1 MPVSPADNNSD
12 RLIAQLAAGLTP
24 VRRLRSPT
32 VRALTWLAVV
42 AAIAL
47 VLASFIDLSALA
59 RRLAAAPDMWI
70 SALASALTA
79 VLAAL
84 AAFHLSVPGR
94 SRAWALA
101 PLPSLL
107 VWILAS
113 GAGCLRAWVIP
124 GAHPA
129 NMGEAKD
136 CLVFIIGFSVPLS
149 GLLVVMLRR
158 AFPLEPGLT
167 ATMAGLAAAAAAAT
181 LLVLFH
187 PFDAGATDLAVHAF
201 AVAVVV
207 VALRIIGSRSLQ
219 SAPRV
224 T

>member
-1 MPVSPADNNSD
+1 MPVPSADNNSD
-12 RLIAQLAAGLTP
+12 RLIAQLTAELAP

-32 VRALTWLAVV
+32 VRALIWLAVV
-42 AAIAL
+42 AAIAV
-47 VLASFIDLSALA
+47 VLAASVDLSALM

-70 SALASALTA
+70 SALAAAVTA

-94 SRAWALA
+94 SRVWALA

-107 VWILAS
+107 VWIGAS

-124 GAHPA
+124 DAHPA

-149 GLLVVMLRR
+149 ALLVVMLRS
-158 AFPLEPGLT
+158 ALPLDTGLT
-167 ATMAGLAAAAAAAT
+167 ATMAGLAAAAAAAS

-219 SAPRV
+219 SAARV

>member
-1 MPVSPADNNSD
+1 MPVSTPDNNSD
-12 RLIAQLAAGLTP
+12 RLIAQLAADLAP
-24 VRRLRSPT
+24 VRRLRPPT

-47 VLASFIDLSALA
+47 VLAAFVDLSALT

-94 SRAWALA
+94 SRAWALV
-101 PLPSLL
+101 PLPSLIL
-107 VWILAS
+107 WIGAS

-124 GAHPA
+124 GAHAA

-149 GLLVVMLRR
+149 AILVVMLRR
-158 AFPLEPGLT
+158 AFPLDPGLT

-187 PFDAGATDLAVHAF
+187 PFDAGATDLVAHAF

-207 VALRIIGSRSLQ
+207 VALRFLGGRSLQ
-219 SAPRV
+219 SAERV